1 MEKPTK
7 HDAEKIDVTLVPFK
21 ALEAICVG
29 LMYGVKKYGRNNHRT
44 LEEGK
49 HRYLRATLSHFMK
62 HSEGVDETGEAPLD
76 EESGLPHLVLGG
88 CSALLCLAHWAF
100 DPKKL
105 LKDMKEPPPKANSLS
120 EVIALGP
127 KLHGSAEEAE
137 EGFSFST
144 YMTEEGS
151 SCVFSFDLLELVYL
165 RDQKN
170 LGVGKIVHR
179 KHSSVLDNQFYT
191 VELQD
196 GRILHHISYLDLVLV

>member
-1 MEKPTK
+1 LEKPTK

-76 EESGLPHLVLGG
+76 EESGLPHVVLGG

-100 DPKKL
+100 DPKNLLKGMKDPPAKENSPFASGPKVYEATEESSVIYSFDL
-105 LKDMKEPPPKANSLS
+105 DELVYLKDMK
-120 EVIALGP
+120 
-127 KLHGSAEEAE
+127 H
-137 EGFSFST
+137 
-144 YMTEEGS
+144 
-151 SCVFSFDLLELVYL
+151 
-165 RDQKN
+165 

-179 KHSSVLDNQFYT
+179 RYSRALDKQFYSM
-191 VELQD
+191 QFPD
-196 GRILHHISYLDLVLV
+196 GRVLHDVNYLDLVLV